1 MSLEYGFIRL
11 QILKPSTAILVQ
23 RTVALLIFVLASLPL
38 RAENLY
44 EIYRLAQS
52 NDPTFEA
59 ARYAFAAVQE
69 KVPQAR
75 AGLLP
80 VVNIN
85 GNESNNYASSQFS
98 ISPTAVN
105 RDVDTWALT
114 LQLTQPL
121 FRAQNYYAYSE
132 AESLSEQAHA
142 QLRQAEQDLILRVTQ
157 AYFDVIVAQE
167 SVAVADKQL
176 NAAEEQ
182 LALVQ
187 HGFEQGANAITDVH
201 EAKSRADL
209 ARSQRIAALND
220 LEAKRAELEK
230 IVGQETQSLAVLQA
244 AVHMPQPQP
253 EDVHAWIEQARAN
266 NPAVLAPKAAL
277 GAAEAAVTK
286 NRAEYLPTLDLVASH
301 GWNYSSG
308 SVGTPTDFQTLT
320 HSTQVGVQFTVPLFA
335 GGGTNSRVT
344 EAIAN
349 AGKATAELEV
359 ARRQAGT
366 DARQAFSAIVNG
378 LAQIEAL
385 ESAVESSTS
394 SVKGNQIGY
403 KLGIHMNIDVLN
415 AEQQL
420 YTAQRDLVKARYDT
434 LLQGL
439 KLKAATG
446 MLGEED
452 VYQVNQMLVH

>member
-1 MSLEYGFIRL
+1 MSFWNGFARL
-11 QILKPSTAILVQ
+11 HKLKSPELLA
-23 RTVALLIFVLASLPL
+23 RTVALLIFTLVSFPL
-38 RAENLY
+38 HAENLY
-44 EIYRLAQS
+44 DIFRLAQS
-52 NDPTFEA
+52 NDPTFES
-59 ARYAFAAVQE
+59 ARYAYVAAQE
-69 KVPQAR
+69 KLPQAR

-98 ISPTAVN
+98 TTPLGVN
-105 RDVDTWALT
+105 RNVDTWALT
-114 LQLTQPL
+114 LQVTQPL

-132 AESLSEQAHA
+132 AEALVEQARA
-142 QLRQAEQDLILRVTQ
+142 QLNLAEQNLILRVTQ
-157 AYFDVIVAQE
+157 AYFDVIVVQE
-167 SVAVADKQL
+167 SMEVADKQL
-176 NAAEEQ
+176 KAAEEQ
-182 LALVQ
+182 LALVKR
-187 HGFEQGANAITDVH
+187 GFDAGANAITDVH

-209 ARSQRIAALND
+209 ARSQRIAAMND

-230 IVGQETQSLAVLQA
+230 IVGQETKPLAVLQSGA
-244 AVHMPQPQP
+244 IVPRPQPDNVRP
-253 EDVHAWIEQARAN
+253 WIDQAREF

-277 GAAEAAVTK
+277 AAAEVSVTK
-286 NRAEYLPTLDLVASH
+286 NRAEYAPTLDLVASH
-301 GWNYSSG
+301 GRNYSSG
-308 SVGTPTDFQTLT
+308 SVSTPTDFQTLT
-320 HSTQVGVQFTVPLFA
+320 HSTQVGVQFTIPLFA
-335 GGGTNSRVT
+335 GGGTHSRVS

-349 AGKATAELEV
+349 VGKATAELEV

-366 DARQAFSAIVNG
+366 DARQAYAAVVNG

-394 SVKGNQIGY
+394 SVKGNQVGY

-439 KLKAATG
+439 KLKAAAGT
-446 MLGEED
+446 LGEED
-452 VYQVNQMLVH
+452 VYAVNQLLVH